1 MKFVHKP
8 NDEEII
14 NAIHIMDERKAKNTL
29 YKALTMIYDTKNDLQ
44 KYAAKIEAE
53 DPAGEWGQEALY
65 VNGQFVS
72 MFYIY
77 DKITEYIT
85 TGETKLTFYA
95 KGDNKSEKDI

>member
-1 MKFVHKP
+1 MKFIYKP

-29 YKALTMIYDTKNDLQ
+29 YKVLTMIYDTKNDLQ
-44 KYAAKIEAE
+44 RYAAKVEAE

-65 VNGQFVS
+65 MNGQFVS

-85 TGETKLTFYA
+85 NGETKLTFYS
-95 KGDNKSEKDI
+95 KEVDKNEKNI